1 MHNADSKEVGLQVP
15 AETGLEGTIL
25 CADDTE
31 AQRYAVSR
39 ILRRAGFRVIEASTG
54 RQALELTATGPDLIV
69 LDVNLPDMTGIEVC
83 RCIKSSEAT
92 MRIPVLQVSA
102 TFVSTEARV
111 AGLEGGA
118 DAYLIQ
124 PIEPDELTAT
134 VRALLRVRR
143 ADELL
148 WKSQMQYRSFFEAN
162 PLPCLIFDSALMTIV
177 AANPAAIQ
185 YYGYSKEEFSQLD
198 LRELLAPEER
208 EAATALLSGMG
219 PQRAQPSW
227 KHKTG
232 SGRVADVEMA
242 WAPLELDGRSLR
254 LMIVQDIT
262 ERLERQAV
270 ERKEE
275 IKRLLLERVLQAQED
290 ERRRIAR
297 ELHDEAGQL
306 MTSLLV
312 GLRSLSDAR
321 RLIDA
326 KNQAKR
332 LREIASGAI
341 SELGRLAHGLHS
353 SILDNLGLEVA
364 IRRYA
369 DDFSQS
375 YPIRFDLDFGNVEFV
390 EFNRDEQIHL
400 YRIVQEALTNVAR
413 HSEAKQ
419 VSVRF
424 DRAPAEVRLTIH
436 DDGHGFQSSSGNGS
450 PSRHLGIEGMRQ
462 RAAILKGSLDVVS
475 QPDGGVQISLRIP
488 RQIREGLG
496 A

>member
-1 MHNADSKEVGLQVP
+1 LKVGEQ
-15 AETGLEGTIL
+15 EGLEGTIL

-31 AQRYAVSR
+31 AQRYAVAR
-39 ILRRAGFRVIEASTG
+39 VLRRAGFRVIEASTG
-54 RQALELTATGPDLIV
+54 RQALEMSATGPDLVV

-83 RCIKSSEAT
+83 RHIKSNEAT

-124 PIEPDELTAT
+124 PIEPEELTAT
-134 VRALLRVRR
+134 IRALLRVRR

-162 PLPCLIFDSALMTIV
+162 PLPCLVFDSALMCIL
-177 AANPAAIQ
+177 AANPAAVQ
-185 YYGYSKEEFSQLD
+185 YYGYSKEEFLKLD
-198 LRELLAPEER
+198 LRELIAPEER
-208 EAATALLSGMG
+208 ESVLAVLSGASALRT
-219 PQRAQPSW
+219 QQSW
-227 KHKTG
+227 KHKVRG
-232 SGRVADVEMA
+232 GRLADVEMV
-242 WAPLELDGRSLR
+242 WAPLELDGRNVR

-262 ERLERQAV
+262 ERQERLAV

-275 IKRLLLERVLQAQED
+275 IRRLLLERVLQAQED

-321 RLIDA
+321 RLVDA

-369 DDFSQS
+369 DDFSQA
-375 YPIRFDLDFGNVEFV
+375 YPIRFDLDFGEVDFTEFS
-390 EFNRDEQIHL
+390 RDGQIQL

-413 HSEAKQ
+413 HSEAKR

-424 DRAPAEVRLTIH
+424 ERAPCEVHLTIR
-436 DDGHGFQSSSGNGS
+436 DDGRGFRSIGGHDS

-462 RAAILKGSLDVVS
+462 RAAILKGTLDVAS
-475 QPDGGVQISLRIP
+475 QRDGGVQISLRIP
-488 RQIREGLG
+488 RQTREE
-496 A
+496 AIP